1 MGKYYIRYTDISKEP
16 IEIDEHD
23 INDSS
28 LDIALFGR
36 VRTEY
41 GERLNQNLLNLLEN
55 FAVESDPLIITP
67 TPTPMPSQSTTPM
80 ASTLPT
86 PTPTQTSV
94 TPTPT
99 QTTITPT
106 PTPTITN
113 TPTPTPTPTPS
124 GISIQL
130 SGFTDGVLVGYTDQ
144 CDDPLTNINVLTN
157 FLTVTVFG
165 GPTNKRYAFERM
177 TGDTSTSVYNYSP
190 VSSTVRFQAA
200 VPASDLRASTWR
212 AIVMDENSN
221 ILAYS
226 NIFTVRIKR
235 C

>member
-1 MGKYYIRYTDISKEP
+1 M
-16 IEIDEHD
+16 
-23 INDSS
+23 
-28 LDIALFGR
+28 
-36 VRTEY
+36 
-41 GERLNQNLLNLLEN
+41 
-55 FAVESDPLIITP
+55 
-67 TPTPMPSQSTTPM
+67 
-80 ASTLPT
+80 
-86 PTPTQTSV
+86 
-94 TPTPT
+94 
-99 QTTITPT
+99 
-106 PTPTITN
+106 
-113 TPTPTPTPTPS
+113 
-124 GISIQL
+124 